1 MPNKDER
8 QQGPPD
14 DLDEGQ
20 ELAEARALLQD
31 PAQVAPVDTQTFG
44 RRLSEI
50 LMRALRGR
58 RRRAKPDWPAP

>member
-50 LMRALRGR
+50 LMRALGGVAGK
-58 RRRAKPDWPAP
+58 AKS